1 MIRGARQILLAF
13 LMTLAVSGLAQAQ
26 SDNTS
31 RTTNQAFTA
40 GIVDVNGVMDRSVA
54 INKIR
59 EVIDEETRKFQ
70 EIIEREN
77 DELRQAEADLTA
89 QRDILDENEFNR
101 RKKDF
106 ENRVLRIQQDVQIQ
120 RRNFDKVLRQADD
133 QVRKL
138 LLQIISEIA
147 SERGF
152 SIVLQRQ
159 DVVIFDTGFDISDE
173 VLVRLDEQTKDVKIT
188 LSGKDRDTD
197 GE

>member
-31 RTTNQAFTA
+31 RATNQAFTA

-173 VLVRLDEQTKDVKIT
+173 ALVRLDGQTKDVKIT

>member
-173 VLVRLDEQTKDVKIT
+173 ALVRLDGQTKDVKIT